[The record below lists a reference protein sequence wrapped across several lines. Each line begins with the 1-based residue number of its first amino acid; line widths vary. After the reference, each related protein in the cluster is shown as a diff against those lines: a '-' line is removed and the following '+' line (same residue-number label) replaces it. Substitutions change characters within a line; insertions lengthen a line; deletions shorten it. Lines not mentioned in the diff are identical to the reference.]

1 MALTLRYATLAQLG
15 AAFRDRYRNASR
27 EECARLA
34 TWLLNRID
42 DGTFTDAQV
51 RNFFGLTQTQYNN
64 LKTRLT
70 NLRTNWLAVQAAQG
84 E

>member
-1 MALTLRYATLAQLG
+1 MAIQLKYTTLAKLG
-15 AAFRDRYRNASR
+15 AAFRQRFKAASK
-27 EECARLA
+27 EDAWRLA

-51 RNFFGLTQTQYNN
+51 RNFFNLTVTEYNN

-70 NLRTNWLAVQAAQG
+70 TMRSRWQELQAAAG